1 MWSISLQVVFF
12 DANGCCA
19 WLLQVVL
26 LQLRP
31 HNNDLIQTSMLHAHS
46 RLQNKKEINH
56 RFNFNA
62 FYYSHLNVNFD
73 SKISCRYYLQ
83 NKDLF
88 QEIEKENRR
97 NVYKIIYKNIRRGSD
112 RLGIIRILAK
122 TVLYTVNIQ

>member
-19 WLLQVVL
+19 WLLLLVLLQVSYFAANDLLQVVL
-26 LQLRP
+26 LQLPP

-88 QEIEKENRR
+88 
-97 NVYKIIYKNIRRGSD
+97 
-112 RLGIIRILAK
+112 
-122 TVLYTVNIQ
+122 